1 MTQTPNNE
9 IRGDFENAVMYA
21 LVGGGAGGHGHELT
35 S

>member
-21 LVGGGAGGHGHELT
+21 LVGGGAAASGT
-35 S
+35 N